1 MREKAASIDEA
12 SNPPRALRVEPTIRR
27 PRPGDGPSVFDLVSS
42 IPALDDN
49 SLYCNVLQCTHF
61 ADTAA
66 IAEEF
71 GAVVGWVSAYLQ
83 PGAPDTLFVWQVAVR
98 DNQRG
103 KGIAGRL
110 IASILERPGC
120 ANVRHVSATITA
132 DNQASFSLFKSLAR
146 RLDAPW
152 RQEAG
157 LDRAI
162 HFAGRHATELAFTI
176 GPIPHRG

>member
-83 PGAPDTLFVWQVAVR
+83 PDAPDTLFVWQVAVR
-98 DNQRG
+98 DDQRG

-110 IASILERPGC
+110 IASILE
-120 ANVRHVSATITA
+120 
-132 DNQASFSLFKSLAR
+132 
-146 RLDAPW
+146 LDAPW